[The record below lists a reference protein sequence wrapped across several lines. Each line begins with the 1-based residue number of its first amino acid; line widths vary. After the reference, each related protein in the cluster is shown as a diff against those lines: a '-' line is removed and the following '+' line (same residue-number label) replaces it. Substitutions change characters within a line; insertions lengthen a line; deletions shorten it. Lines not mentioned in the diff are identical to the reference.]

1 MFYRCKILNVN
12 FPSSMSLGTFV
23 KHLPFSKPKTS
34 FPPQRLNFKSPT
46 TTTTCVTRSSSYFE
60 TLNSRQKDQIHL
72 YVDALLQWNQK
83 MNLTAVNEVNEVME
97 RHIEDS
103 LAIIPPIQN
112 SYISSCNNSF
122 DNLRIVDVGSGAG
135 LPGLVLAVACPG
147 WEVTLVESMNK
158 RCLFLEHAVSLI
170 GLSNVLVVRER
181 AERIAQH
188 SLYGFCNYLSAL
200 SMANMRSSTIV
211 IGQKLG
217 QDSNFRERFDVA
229 VARAVAEMKVLAE
242 YCLPLVRVGGLF
254 VAAKGHNPQ
263 DEVKSA
269 ERATKLM
276 GASVL
281 QLCSDKSKQVVV
293 CLITIAS
300 LPCMVPLSPIGFTRP
315 KSFLTFRLALDTKI
329 RLFHCSRKLSI
340 KAILI
345 KKGYKV
351 ILTFSMF
358 LGQFHVVES
367 HSPHGQ
373 RTAIICLKTRP
384 TPRKYPRDPGT
395 PTKEPL

>member
-12 FPSSMSLGTFV
+12 FPSSMSVGTFV

-34 FPPQRLNFKSPT
+34 FPPQRLNFKSLT

-72 YVDALLQWNQK
+72 YVDALLQWNQ
-83 MNLTAVNEVNEVME
+83 MNLTAVNEVNEVMQ

-170 GLSNVLVVRER
+170 GLSNVQVVRER
-181 AERIAQH
+181 AE
-188 SLYGFCNYLSAL
+188 
-200 SMANMRSSTIV
+200 
-211 IGQKLG
+211 KLG

-269 ERATKLM
+269 ERATNLM

-281 QLCSDKSKQVVV
+281 QLCS
-293 CLITIAS
+293 
-300 LPCMVPLSPIGFTRP
+300 
-315 KSFLTFRLALDTKI
+315 
-329 RLFHCSRKLSI
+329 
-340 KAILI
+340 
-345 KKGYKV
+345 
-351 ILTFSMF
+351 
-358 LGQFHVVES
+358 VES

-373 RTAIICLKTRP
+373 RTAIICLKNRP
-384 TPRKYPRDPGT
+384 TPRKYPRDPGDS
-395 PTKEPL
+395 

>member
-34 FPPQRLNFKSPT
+34 LPPQRLNFKSLT

-72 YVDALLQWNQK
+72 YVDALLQWNQ

-112 SYISSCNNSF
+112 SFISSCNNSF

-170 GLSNVLVVRER
+170 GLSNVQVVRER
-181 AERIAQH
+181 AE
-188 SLYGFCNYLSAL
+188 
-200 SMANMRSSTIV
+200 
-211 IGQKLG
+211 KLG

-281 QLCSDKSKQVVV
+281 QLCS
-293 CLITIAS
+293 
-300 LPCMVPLSPIGFTRP
+300 
-315 KSFLTFRLALDTKI
+315 
-329 RLFHCSRKLSI
+329 
-340 KAILI
+340 
-345 KKGYKV
+345 
-351 ILTFSMF
+351 
-358 LGQFHVVES
+358 VES

-373 RTAIICLKTRP
+373 RTAIICLKNRP

>member
-23 KHLPFSKPKTS
+23 KHLPFSRPKTS
-34 FPPQRLNFKSPT
+34 FPPQRLNFKSLT

-170 GLSNVLVVRER
+170 GLSNVQVVRER
-181 AERIAQH
+181 AEVLFQY
-188 SLYGFCNYLSAL
+188 SFYGFSNDLRLKIIVKGLEFDAFGAL
-200 SMANMRSSTIV
+200 SMGNMHAVIV
-211 IGQKLG
+211 
-217 QDSNFRERFDVA
+217 
-229 VARAVAEMKVLAE
+229 
-242 YCLPLVRVGGLF
+242 
-254 VAAKGHNPQ
+254 
-263 DEVKSA
+263 SA
-269 ERATKLM
+269 
-276 GASVL
+276 
-281 QLCSDKSKQVVV
+281 
-293 CLITIAS
+293 
-300 LPCMVPLSPIGFTRP
+300 
-315 KSFLTFRLALDTKI
+315 
-329 RLFHCSRKLSI
+329 HCSTL
-340 KAILI
+340 LI
-345 KKGYKV
+345 WV
-351 ILTFSMF
+351 L
-358 LGQFHVVES
+358 
-367 HSPHGQ
+367 
-373 RTAIICLKTRP
+373 
-384 TPRKYPRDPGT
+384 
-395 PTKEPL
+395 